1 MQRGATRSDTS
12 ATRSQ
17 TFGATSPAA
26 IAYGEKGSEL
36 RGSDRVRSRKTLI
49 GPNGVALEA
58 IIAASLRPFE
68 HSVGSSDPAPILIC
82 LHGGGCNGRYFDIP
96 GHSLLDVASEHGLT
110 AVSIDRPG
118 YGRSSSC
125 EGDHD
130 GIARS
135 AEMIDGALT
144 ALWKES
150 PAGCPGFVVVGHSIG
165 GAIALHLAAADHEWL
180 LLGVSVAG
188 IGHIPPGN
196 AGGAWAG
203 AVPENGRIDIPREAR
218 RQLLYGPDWSMPA
231 VPDDFF
237 DAAMEPA
244 LITEIAE
251 VYTSWPTEFSAIA
264 GRIRV
269 PILFAQPE
277 FDALWTVRSSTC
289 HEFGSAFTQ
298 AATVTGG
305 IYRGVGHCIDHHRLG
320 TAWHFE
326 QIAFAL
332 RCWLEA
338 RR

>member
-1 MQRGATRSDTS
+1 MQHGATHGDTS
-12 ATRSQ
+12 ATQSL
-17 TFGATSPAA
+17 TFGAASPAA
-26 IAYGEKGSEL
+26 IGYEEDGSEP
-36 RGSDRVRSRKTLI
+36 RRSDPVRSRKTLI

-58 IIAASLRPFE
+58 TIAAPLRPLGT
-68 HSVGSSDPAPILIC
+68 SVGTPDLAPILIC

-96 GHSLLDVASEHGLT
+96 GHSLLDVASEHGVT

-125 EGDHD
+125 EGDRD
-130 GIARS
+130 GIVRS
-135 AEMIDGALT
+135 AEVIDGALT

-165 GAIALHLAAADHEWL
+165 GAIALHLAAADHEWPM
-180 LLGVSVAG
+180 LGVSVAG
-188 IGHIPPGN
+188 IGHIPPGD

-203 AVPENGRIDIPREAR
+203 ATPEDGRIDIPRDAR
-218 RQLLYGPDWSMPA
+218 RLLLYGPDWSMPS

-251 VYTSWPTEFSAIA
+251 VYTSWPIEFSAIA
-264 GRIRV
+264 SRVRV
-269 PILFAQPE
+269 PVLFAQPE
-277 FDALWTVRSSTC
+277 FDALWTVQPSTC
-289 HEFGSAFTQ
+289 HEFESAFTQ

-326 QIAFAL
+326 QIAFAM
-332 RCWLEA
+332 RCAMEA
-338 RR
+338 KR

>member
-1 MQRGATRSDTS
+1 MQRGTTHGDSN

-17 TFGATSPAA
+17 TFGAVPPAA
-26 IAYGEKGSEL
+26 IGYGEEGSEP
-36 RGSDRVRSRKTLI
+36 RGSDRFRSRKTLI
-49 GPNGVALEA
+49 AANGVALEVT
-58 IIAASLRPFE
+58 IAASLRTLE
-68 HSVGSSDPAPILIC
+68 TSAGTSDPAPILIC

-110 AVSIDRPG
+110 GVSIDRPG
-118 YGRSSSC
+118 YGRSASC
-125 EGDHD
+125 EGDYD
-130 GIARS
+130 GMSRS
-135 AEMIDGALT
+135 AEVIDGAL
-144 ALWKES
+144 AVLWKES

-165 GAIALHLAAADHEWL
+165 GAIALHLAAADHEWP

-203 AVPENGRIDIPREAR
+203 ATPEGGRIDIPREAR
-218 RQLLYGPDWSMPA
+218 RLLLYGPDWTMPT
-231 VPDDFF
+231 VPDNYF

-244 LITEIAE
+244 LVAELAE
-251 VYTSWPTEFSAIA
+251 VYTSWLAEFSTIA
-264 GRIRV
+264 RRV
-269 PILFAQPE
+269 KVPVQFAQPE
-277 FDALWTVRSSTC
+277 FDALWTVQPSTC

-326 QIAFAL
+326 QIAFAM
-332 RCWLEA
+332 RCAMEA